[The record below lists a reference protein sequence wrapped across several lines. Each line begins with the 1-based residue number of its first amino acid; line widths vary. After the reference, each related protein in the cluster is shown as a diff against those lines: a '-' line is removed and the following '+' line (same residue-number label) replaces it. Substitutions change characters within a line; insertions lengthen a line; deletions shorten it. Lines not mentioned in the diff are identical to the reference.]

1 MKREGSITEV
11 LRATAVLFDRLSA
24 WVAENTLQLQLRRRR
39 ANGFRFWAEIP
50 GKPIQELTT
59 MSLIL
64 KDDQKVKLSIL
75 PVDAKGNPAA
85 VDGVPVWAS
94 SDDGVI
100 AVIPSADGLSATAT
114 AVGKVGTAQVS
125 VTADADLG
133 DGVSNIAGVLDVTV
147 VAGQAVSV
155 GVTAGT
161 PEAQ

>member
-1 MKREGSITEV
+1 
-11 LRATAVLFDRLSA
+11 
-24 WVAENTLQLQLRRRR
+24 
-39 ANGFRFWAEIP
+39 
-50 GKPIQELTT
+50 